1 MIFLCELLPHP
12 LFLGF
17 SKASPSLVPRFLP
30 QLPALPYLSSP
41 FSLAPWA
48 LPPGPQCELNFL
60 CSSYHVLFQIP
71 PPFLTQLFLVLFPS
85 KWNGVLTVASRKEVH
100 PDIVTFCENHEFTGK
115 ERTLRKGSYVLEIT
129 TRRKNKNKTN
139 SGVTTKDE
147 PTG

>member
-1 MIFLCELLPHP
+1 MFFTLESWNDMM
-12 LFLGF
+12 F
-17 SKASPSLVPRFLP
+17 SLRTASPSLVPRFLP

-85 KWNGVLTVASRKEVH
+85 KRNGVLTVASRKEVH